1 MLWLIWIV
9 MMLLVPVAA
18 GVHVWFQ
25 LHRALADG
33 PTTNSGA
40 GSSELSR
47 AQPWQ

>member
-18 GVHVWFQ
+18 GVQVWFQ

-33 PTTNSGA
+33 PTTSNGA
-40 GSSELSR
+40 GSSELPHAR
-47 AQPWQ
+47 P